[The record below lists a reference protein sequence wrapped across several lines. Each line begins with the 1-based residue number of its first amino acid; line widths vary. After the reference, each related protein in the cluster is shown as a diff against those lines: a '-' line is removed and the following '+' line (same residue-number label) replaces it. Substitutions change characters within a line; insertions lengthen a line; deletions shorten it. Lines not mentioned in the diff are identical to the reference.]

1 MIHVKPL
8 VCVLCFW
15 ILSFPVPG
23 TVLERVNLHASQAVA
38 ATVSQE
44 NTGVRLPATI
54 AVLPFTIHASESED
68 FSFIQQ
74 GLVNMF
80 HTRLAWPDKVYVVP
94 RRQIQNLLDPL
105 SGTDKNQ
112 AVAQV
117 ADQTGSDL
125 VLDGSITKL
134 AGSFS
139 IDVMVYDIKNKRYM
153 AFFEQSKD
161 SDELIEKVGRIAAG
175 INKQVFDRSTT
186 AWEKMEQERQAKI
199 NELRRRSPEHLMQ
212 NPQWQPQKD
221 DSPGWKIW
229 KYLF

>member
-1 MIHVKPL
+1 M
-8 VCVLCFW
+8 
-15 ILSFPVPG
+15 
-23 TVLERVNLHASQAVA
+23 A
-38 ATVSQE
+38 AADSE
-44 NTGVRLPATI
+44 DTGVRLPATI
-54 AVLPFTIHASESED
+54 AVLPFTIHAAESEA
-68 FSFIQQ
+68 FSYIQQ
-74 GLVNMF
+74 GVVNMF
-80 HTRLAWPDKVYVVP
+80 HARLAWQDKVHVVH
-94 RRQIQNLLDPL
+94 RRQIQNMLEPL
-105 SGTDKNQ
+105 NGTDRNQ
-112 AVAQV
+112 VLTRV

-139 IDVMVYDIKNKRYM
+139 IDVMVYDIENKRVM

-175 INKQVFDRSTT
+175 INKQVFDRTTT

-199 NELRRRSPEHLMQ
+199 NELRRRNPEHLMQ
-212 NPQWQPQKD
+212 NPQWQPQD

>member
-1 MIHVKPL
+1 VIHFKPF

-23 TVLERVNLHASQAVA
+23 IVLDSLNLPAARALA
-38 ATVSQE
+38 ATDSE
-44 NTGVRLPATI
+44 STRVRLPATI
-54 AVLPFTIHASESED
+54 AVLPFTIHAAESEE
-68 FSFIQQ
+68 FSYIQH
-74 GLVNMF
+74 GVVNMF
-80 HTRLAWPDKVYVVP
+80 HTRLAWPDKVHVIH
-94 RRQIQNLLDPL
+94 RRQIQKILEPQNQ
-105 SGTDKNQ
+105 TDRNQ
-112 AVAQV
+112 VLTRV

-139 IDVMVYDIKNKRYM
+139 IDALVYDIRNKRYM

-186 AWEKMEQERQAKI
+186 AWEQMEQERQAKI
-199 NELRRRSPEHLMQ
+199 NELRRRNPEHLMQ
-212 NPQWQPQKD
+212 NPQWQPQN